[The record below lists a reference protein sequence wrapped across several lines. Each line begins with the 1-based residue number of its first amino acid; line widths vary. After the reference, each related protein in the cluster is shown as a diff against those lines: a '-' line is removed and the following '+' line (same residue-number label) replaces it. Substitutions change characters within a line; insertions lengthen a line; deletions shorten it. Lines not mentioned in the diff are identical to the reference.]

1 MSPPRAQ
8 GITRRRGTAWAER
21 LPLLLLAAL
30 LRLGHRT
37 IAGRLRL
44 LLRHLE
50 QRLLAAQRDLA
61 LAAHDAFALAG
72 LQHPTRLHVV
82 VQRHAEHFVE
92 DALLELGVEHGLR
105 YFDVALEPS

>member
-1 MSPPRAQ
+1 MQTPRNTNAVI
-8 GITRRRGTAWAER
+8 GMARLTVGGEAESVGSKALRPYGVAAAHSRDRAKARTALAER

-72 LQHPTRLHVV
+72 L
-82 VQRHAEHFVE
+82 
-92 DALLELGVEHGLR
+92 
-105 YFDVALEPS
+105 